1 MGSDRPRS
9 ASLSSRRSHGSSQR
23 QRPSSAQVRGRSA
36 SAGRSDRKPRITAS
50 FPYPP
55 QDQLWP
61 CESELRIP
69 ESGRREIVF
78 RFSDKGGKQ
87 LLPPS
92 MQPPPKTPHKAV
104 QEPFSQAIYN
114 VDRVGGS
121 RGWTTSMGEYGSVKP
136 VFETENKG
144 TSKSR
149 LICDPNHPHWHTK
162 PDPARAYVGLATSYM
177 DLGQSMP
184 PGSMPQPV
192 FKLHSKT
199 ALYWPDWFGVKDPS
213 IARIE
218 RATKDPR
225 VG

>member
-1 MGSDRPRS
+1 MR
-9 ASLSSRRSHGSSQR
+9 LS
-23 QRPSSAQVRGRSA
+23 
-36 SAGRSDRKPRITAS
+36 
-50 FPYPP
+50 
-55 QDQLWP
+55 
-61 CESELRIP
+61 EN
-69 ESGRREIVF
+69 GRREVVF

-92 MQPPPKTPHKAV
+92 MQPKPRTSGPL
-104 QEPFSQAIYN
+104 EPFSQAIYN

-121 RGWTTSMGEYGSVKP
+121 RGWTTSIGEYGSVKP
-136 VFETENKG
+136 FFDKEQSCGPETTK
-144 TSKSR
+144 R

-162 PDPARAYVGLATSYM
+162 PDPERAYVGLATSYM

-199 ALYWPDWFGVKDPS
+199 ALYWPDWFGVTDPS
-213 IARIE
+213 IARIQ